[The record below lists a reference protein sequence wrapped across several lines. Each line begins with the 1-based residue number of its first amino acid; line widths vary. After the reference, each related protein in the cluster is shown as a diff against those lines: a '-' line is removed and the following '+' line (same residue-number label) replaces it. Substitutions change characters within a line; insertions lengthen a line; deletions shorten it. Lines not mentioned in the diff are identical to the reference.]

1 MDHDALLLWVK
12 TFVPFPSPSRDLA
25 LCALTGDAG
34 FRHYFRVNSKPSVIA
49 VIAPPEQENNGAFVD
64 KGLALAAG
72 GVHVPRV
79 YAVNYQHGYMLQEDL
94 GDQLYLETLR
104 ADTAAAL
111 YSAAED
117 ALLAMQTIQPPAGL
131 FTDYD
136 CAGLHR
142 EMALFPQWFAGEL
155 LGISLASDEQ
165 RSLDALFATLI
176 DNALQQPQVVVHR
189 DFHARNLLVL
199 PGGGVG
205 VVDYQDAVVGAIT
218 YDLVSLLKDC
228 YIRWPPAMVRQRAL
242 HYRDRLVGAG
252 LMASVDDQTFLRWF
266 DLMGL
271 QRHIKV
277 LGIFARLSLR
287 DGKHRYLDDLP
298 LVIRYTLEAADN
310 YAPTREFSRWLR
322 AKLLP
327 VAMGQPWYRAVE
339 SAGD

>member
-12 TFVPFPSPSRDLA
+12 TFLPFPWPPQAISLRA
-25 LCALTGDAG
+25 LGGDAG
-34 FRHYFRVNSKPSVIA
+34 FRHYFRVDSQPSVIA
-49 VIAPPEQENNGAFVD
+49 VIAPPERENNRAFVH

-79 YAVNYQHGYMLQEDL
+79 YAVDYQRGYMLLEDL
-94 GDQLYLETLR
+94 GDQLYLNALR
-104 ADTAAAL
+104 ADSVAAL

-117 ALLAMQTIQPPAGL
+117 SLLAIQCMRPPAEL
-131 FTDYD
+131 FASYD
-136 CAGLHR
+136 RVELHR
-142 EMALFPQWFAGEL
+142 EMALFPQWFVGEL
-155 LGISLASDEQ
+155 LGINLTSDEQ
-165 RSLDALFATLI
+165 RNLDALFATLI

-189 DFHARNLLVL
+189 DFHARNLLML

-228 YIRWPPAMVRQRAL
+228 YIRWPSAMVRQRAL
-242 HYRDRLVGAG
+242 HYRDRLVAAG
-252 LMASVDDQTFLRWF
+252 LMAAIDDQTFLRWF

-310 YAPTREFSRWLR
+310 YGPTREFSRWLR
-322 AKLLP
+322 ARLLP
-327 VAMGQPWYRAVE
+327 AAMGQPWYRAVE

>member
-1 MDHDALLLWVK
+1 MDRDALLLWVK
-12 TFVPFPSPSRDLA
+12 TYLPFPSQQSDIS

-34 FRHYFRVNSKPSVIA
+34 FRHYFRVNSNPSVIA
-49 VIAPPEQENNGAFVD
+49 VIAPPEHEDNGAFVR

-79 YAVNYQHGYMLQEDL
+79 YAVNYQYGYMLQEDL
-94 GDQLYLETLR
+94 GDRLYLEALR
-104 ADTAAAL
+104 ADTMASL
-111 YSAAED
+111 YGAAED
-117 ALLAMQTIQPPAGL
+117 SLLAMQRIQPPVGVFA
-131 FTDYD
+131 DYHRT
-136 CAGLHR
+136 GLHN
-142 EMALFPQWFAGEL
+142 ELALFPQWFVYEL
-155 LGISLASDEQ
+155 LGITLTNDEQ
-165 RSLDALFATLI
+165 RCLNSLFTTLI

-199 PGGGVG
+199 PGDGVG

-242 HYRDRLVGAG
+242 HYRDRLVAAG
-252 LMASVDDQTFLRWF
+252 LMTFVDDQTFLRWL

-298 LVIRYTLEAADN
+298 LVIRYTLEAADS

-327 VAMGQPWYRAVE
+327 VAKGQPWYRAVE

>member
-1 MDHDALLLWVK
+1 MDRDALLLWVK
-12 TFVPFPSPSRDLA
+12 TYLPFPSQQSDIS

-34 FRHYFRVNSKPSVIA
+34 FRHYFRVNSNPSVIA
-49 VIAPPEQENNGAFVD
+49 VIAPPEREDNVAFVR
-64 KGLALAAG
+64 KGLVLAAG
-72 GVHVPRV
+72 DVHVPRV

-94 GDQLYLETLR
+94 GDQLYLEALR

-117 ALLAMQTIQPPAGL
+117 SLLAMQTIQPPAGL
-131 FTDYD
+131 FANYD

-142 EMALFPQWFAGEL
+142 EMALFSQWFVGEL

-165 RSLDALFATLI
+165 CSLDSLFAALI

-199 PGGGVG
+199 PGDGVG

-252 LMASVDDQTFLRWF
+252 LMTSVDDQTFLRWF

-310 YAPTREFSRWLR
+310 YVPTREFSRWLR

>member
-1 MDHDALLLWVK
+1 MDRDALLLWVK
-12 TFVPFPSPSRDLA
+12 TYLPFPSQQSDIS
-25 LCALTGDAG
+25 LCALAGDAG
-34 FRHYFRVNSKPSVIA
+34 FRHYFRVNSSPSVIA
-49 VIAPPEQENNGAFVD
+49 VIAPPEREDNSAFVH

-79 YAVNYQHGYMLQEDL
+79 YAVDYQLGYMLQEDL
-94 GDQLYLETLR
+94 GDKLYLNALR
-104 ADTAAAL
+104 VNTAAAL

-117 ALLAMQTIQPPAGL
+117 ALLAMQRMQPPAGL
-131 FTDYD
+131 FGDYD
-136 CAGLHR
+136 SAELYR
-142 EMALFPQWFAGEL
+142 EMGLFPRWFVGEL
-155 LGISLASDEQ
+155 LGISPTAEEQ
-165 RSLDALFATLI
+165 RNLDTLFAILI

-189 DFHARNLLVL
+189 DFHGRNLLVL
-199 PGGGVG
+199 EEGGVG

-242 HYRDRLVGAG
+242 HYRDRLVAAG
-252 LMASVDDQTFLRWF
+252 SMTSVDDQTFLRWF

-298 LVIRYTLEAADN
+298 RVIGYVLEAADN
-310 YAPTREFSRWLR
+310 YGPTREFSQWLR

-327 VAMGQPWYRAVE
+327 VAQGQPWYRAVE
-339 SAGD
+339 SVAD